1 MDTERFVVYVKT
13 VDIYADIINN
23 LEIIFST
30 LNYK

>member
-1 MDTERFVVYVKT
+1 MDTERFVVYAKT

-30 LNYK
+30 LN